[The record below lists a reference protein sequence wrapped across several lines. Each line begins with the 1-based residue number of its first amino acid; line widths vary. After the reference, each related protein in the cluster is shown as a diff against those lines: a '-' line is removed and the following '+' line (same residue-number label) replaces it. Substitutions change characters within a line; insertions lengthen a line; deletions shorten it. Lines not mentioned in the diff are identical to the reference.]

1 MKFYIIDASS
11 FLFRSYFAIR
21 NMHAP
26 DGFATN
32 ALFGFVRALLKVLDD
47 FSPEHMAV
55 VYDAPSNKAS
65 RQAIYP
71 DYKGK
76 RNKAPDDLP
85 MQIEASKEFCDAL
98 GLERVAVEN
107 VEADDTI
114 GTLAKKYEK
123 LGYEVYIFSSDKD
136 LCQLVSTHVHCIH
149 AHKENLLITKEE
161 VFQTYQVTPEEF
173 TTYLGLI
180 GDSSDNIPGVAG
192 IGPKKGACLIRQFHT
207 LENMPLTREN
217 LEIALL
223 SKQLAT
229 IDTHVPLPKNLDSC
243 VVKPQD
249 TAHLIKLYTRYNFK
263 SLLENLK
270 KKAGESVSPHETTKN
285 KSQIIKAS
293 LATNEDWP
301 NAKERPL
308 AIYMAKQ
315 EDQEGVFIQYE
326 GEDIYFI
333 LKEDCQNQR
342 FKELLVRSKLLIAYD
357 FKSLLHQFSD
367 VEPLLE
373 KPFFDVMLAAYLLQ
387 PDSSLKLS
395 AILQHHANET
405 IDEDETGWFVQTLFP
420 LSKLLELKIQE
431 EGLTN
436 VLHEIEEP
444 LLRILFKMEKKG
456 IYIDVNELQELS
468 DTLSFQCNS
477 LKTEVEKILGHPI
490 NLNSPKQLAQALF
503 EELKLPTKAKG
514 KTGYS
519 TGIEVLEELR
529 AEHPIIELL
538 IAYRGLEKIRS
549 TYTTNLIEMANP
561 NTHRLHTT
569 FSQTTTQTG
578 RLAST
583 NPNLQNIPVRT
594 EVGNLIRHAFKAMP
608 PKKCF
613 LSCDYSQVELRLL
626 AHMSEDPQLIKAF
639 KERLDIHRYT
649 ASLVFGLAMEKVS
662 DEMRFKAKAVNFGII
677 YGLGPHGLSK
687 QLKIPMREAS
697 QFIKTYFERYPKVQE
712 FLESLKEE
720 ARKEGH
726 STTLFGRKRPIP
738 EILNRNAPI
747 RAQAERFAVNS
758 KIQGTQ
764 ADLIK
769 MAMISIDKILDPQK
783 IAMLLQIHDELIFE
797 CDESEVEEYKKKI
810 VELMQHIHP
819 LKVPLEVNASVAK
832 NWGEC

>member
-32 ALFGFVRALLKVLDD
+32 ALFGFVRALLKVFDD

-55 VYDAPSNKAS
+55 VYDAHSNKAS

-76 RNKAPDDLP
+76 RHKAPDDLP

-98 GLERVAVEN
+98 GIKRVAVEN

-123 LGYEVYIFSSDKD
+123 LGYEVFIFSSDKD
-136 LCQLVSTHVHCIH
+136 LCQLISTHVHCIH

-192 IGPKKGACLIRQFHT
+192 IGPKKGAALIRQFQT
-207 LENMPLTREN
+207 IENMPLTAEN

-243 VVKPQD
+243 VVQPQD
-249 TAHLIKLYTRYNFK
+249 LAHLIKLYTRYNFK

-270 KKAGESVSPHETTKN
+270 KKEEPSASPLETTKT
-285 KSQIIKAS
+285 KSRLIKAS
-293 LATNEDWP
+293 LNSNDWP
-301 NAKERPL
+301 DSKERPL
-308 AIYMAKQ
+308 AIFMAKH
-315 EDQEGVFIQYE
+315 EDDEGVYVQFE
-326 GEDIYFI
+326 GEEIYFI
-333 LKEDCQNQR
+333 SKEECKSQR
-342 FKELLVRSKLLIAYD
+342 FQELLVHCKLLLTYD
-357 FKSLLHQFSD
+357 FKSLLHHLSD
-367 VEPLLE
+367 FDPLLE

-387 PDSSLKLS
+387 PDSSLKFS
-395 AILQHHANET
+395 AILQQHANET
-405 IDEDETGWFVQTLFP
+405 IQDDEAGWFVQTLFS
-420 LSKLLELKIQE
+420 LSKLLELKIREAQ
-431 EGLTN
+431 LTN

-444 LLRILFKMEKKG
+444 LLKILFKMEKKG
-456 IYIDVNELQELS
+456 IFIDVKELQELS

-477 LKTEVEKILGHPI
+477 LKIEVEKILGHPI

-529 AEHPIIELL
+529 TQHPIIEML

-549 TYTTNLIEMANP
+549 TYTTNLIEMADP
-561 NTHRLHTT
+561 KTHRLHTT

-639 KERLDIHRYT
+639 KERLDVHRYT
-649 ASLVFGLAMEKVS
+649 ASLVFGLPMEQVS
-662 DEMRFKAKAVNFGII
+662 DEMRFRAKAVNFGII

-687 QLKIPMREAS
+687 QLKISMREAS
-697 QFIKTYFERYPKVQE
+697 QFIKTYFDRYPKVQE

-769 MAMISIDKILDPQK
+769 MAMISIDKILDPKK

-797 CDESEVEEYKKKI
+797 CDQSEVDEYEKKI
-810 VELMQHIHP
+810 VDLMQHIHP